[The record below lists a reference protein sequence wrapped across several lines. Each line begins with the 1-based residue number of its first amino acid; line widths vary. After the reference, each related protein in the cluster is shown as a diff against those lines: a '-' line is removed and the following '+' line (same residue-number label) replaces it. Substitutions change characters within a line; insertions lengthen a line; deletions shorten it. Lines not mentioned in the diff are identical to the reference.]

1 MPATELLRAAPEVHL
16 VRLFSPEDR
25 PQERLEGLVS
35 DGLDPATGL
44 SVVSLCGLNQKPRP
58 EPGSDLDVLRF

>member
-16 VRLFSPEDR
+16 VRLFSPVDR
-25 PQERLEGLVS
+25 LQERLEGLVS

-44 SVVSLCGLNQKPRP
+44 PVVSPYGPNRKPRP